1 MSRSSIPEDIQEEIL
16 LRLPL
21 KSILCFKSV
30 CKSWNALLSSRNFIK
45 DHLNLSTK
53 NHHRNTKIMIGV
65 YDYDYMQDADDIFYS
80 IDYASTLCGAVL
92 MNYPNDN
99 NNNAITHTNRH
110 LIVGS
115 SNGLILL
122 LASDSEKLFLW
133 NPSTREYKEIIR
145 APAPEESLL
154 SYGFDYDAK
163 TDNYK
168 LVGIATGQSDDDGE
182 LDNFSEVYL
191 YIAGSWS
198 RRQNIPYVY
207 SDVTG
212 GVLLNGVLHWLGEA
226 VHWSGDTATREKTII
241 SFDIN
246 TEKFIGL
253 PLPEETMTYPE
264 EIFDVQVLGDSLC
277 LTSGVRDVRVDV
289 WVMQNYGVRES
300 WTKQFTISQKRMTEE
315 PRLLKFYGSIK
326 DSEILIQVGEHLG
339 LYDQKND
346 SVRILNINGITDGNF
361 FSESYVESLVSVSS
375 GTYMGTTEKKQSK
388 DAIEIQDSNSK
399 KNTEVTMEEAAD
411 KEAKRKHNELL
422 AESSS
427 SSKRKRASYENKE
440 LDAVNSSLGD
450 TLFVNV

>member
-30 CKSWNALLSSRNFIK
+30 CKSWNALLSSRKFIK

-65 YDYDYMQDADDIFYS
+65 YDYDYMHDADDIFYS

-191 YIAGSWS
+191 YIAGSWI

-326 DSEILIQVGEHLG
+326 DSEILIQ
-339 LYDQKND
+339 
-346 SVRILNINGITDGNF
+346 
-361 FSESYVESLVSVSS
+361 SYVESLVSVSS